1 MAAVNMTE
9 GRIPP
14 KLIGYAV
21 PLVMSNLFQLTYNA
35 VDSMVVGRF
44 VGKEALA
51 AVGTSSPVTNL
62 MVLGISGL
70 CVGASVVM
78 SECYGAGD
86 EKSLRRAYAT
96 TMLSGG
102 ALAALLLTLG
112 LLLARVL
119 LSAMQ
124 VPLEVL
130 DAAAGYL
137 RIIFLGVPFTLLYNC
152 TAYAL
157 KSVGDSKTPLYFLI
171 FSSVLNV
178 VLDIVMVGVLR
189 GGIQASAIATVI
201 SQALSAVLCLSFVFR
216 KMPLLAVR
224 GDEWTPD
231 RGMLKR
237 IWHYGSVTALQ
248 QSCQP
253 IGKLLIQGAIN
264 GLGVDAMACFNAV
277 GRMDDY
283 ACMPAQTISSAI
295 TTFMAQNRGAGKD
308 ARVRE
313 GFRDGMRLE
322 AAYGV
327 LICLLTFLVRE
338 NVMRLFVGEGQ
349 ETVVAMGVSYLTW
362 MSLFYFYPAM
372 TNGVQGWFRG
382 MGRMRMTLWAT
393 LTQITLRVI
402 FVWILTPTVSVTGV
416 AFASAIGWTGMLL
429 LEVPILLRA
438 QRTGN
443 A

>member
-157 KSVGDSKTPLYFLI
+157 NSVGDSKTP
-171 FSSVLNV
+171 
-178 VLDIVMVGVLR
+178 
-189 GGIQASAIATVI
+189 
-201 SQALSAVLCLSFVFR
+201 
-216 KMPLLAVR
+216 
-224 GDEWTPD
+224 
-231 RGMLKR
+231 
-237 IWHYGSVTALQ
+237 
-248 QSCQP
+248 
-253 IGKLLIQGAIN
+253 
-264 GLGVDAMACFNAV
+264 
-277 GRMDDY
+277 
-283 ACMPAQTISSAI
+283 
-295 TTFMAQNRGAGKD
+295 
-308 ARVRE
+308 
-313 GFRDGMRLE
+313 
-322 AAYGV
+322 
-327 LICLLTFLVRE
+327 
-338 NVMRLFVGEGQ
+338 
-349 ETVVAMGVSYLTW
+349 
-362 MSLFYFYPAM
+362 
-372 TNGVQGWFRG
+372 
-382 MGRMRMTLWAT
+382 
-393 LTQITLRVI
+393 
-402 FVWILTPTVSVTGV
+402 
-416 AFASAIGWTGMLL
+416 
-429 LEVPILLRA
+429 
-438 QRTGN
+438 
-443 A
+443 